1 MALERQL
8 KRWTLAG
15 LIDAGQAERIRTFE
29 KAGSRPTLLYAIT
42 GLGGLAM
49 AIGLVS
55 IVAANWDIIP
65 GRMKLA
71 LDLACVAA
79 VGYGVLRGIRE
90 GRTWLRE
97 TSILV
102 LYGLVLAS
110 VALIGQVYQ
119 LGGNA
124 AAALGAWSFMTFLL
138 MAQARSLS
146 LAFSWLA
153 GLEATLVAGLVEL
166 AESHPDWSHFALLA
180 GYWAP
185 LACIAVGRST
195 WLSRARPHSASVARA
210 AGWAQ
215 LLLLGSAATLG
226 FYEGRVLDSGV
237 SWLAVVVSFAGT
249 GWLWATSERT
259 SAGRASRWLLVAA
272 FAVAHLPLVVPHGDW
287 PVAAAVTF
295 IGLWW
300 MAAVAAYRAGRGA
313 VLHVAT
319 AVIGLRLLITYFEV
333 FGSLLDTGVGLVT
346 GGLLTLLMT
355 WIWARKRRELGREL
369 PGRPGRAEG
378 SPP

>member
-15 LIDAGQAERIRTFE
+15 LIDAGQAERIRAFE
-29 KAGSRPTLLYAIT
+29 KEGTRPALLYAIT

-65 GRMKLA
+65 GRLKLA

-79 VGYGVLRGIRE
+79 VGYGVLHGMRRGRP
-90 GRTWLRE
+90 WLRE

-102 LYGLVLAS
+102 MYGLVLAS

-124 AAALGAWSFMTFLL
+124 AAALGAWSVMTFLL
-138 MAQARSLS
+138 MAQGRSIS
-146 LAFSWLA
+146 LGFAWLA
-153 GLEATLVAGLVEL
+153 GLEATYIAGLFEL
-166 AESHPDWSHFALLA
+166 VDFYPEAGQLALLA
-180 GYWAP
+180 SYWVP
-185 LACIAVGRST
+185 LACLAIGRSA
-195 WLSRARPHSASVARA
+195 WVQRVRPHYASVFSA

-215 LLLLGSAATLG
+215 LLLSSSAATLG
-226 FYEGRVLDSGV
+226 FYEGRAVEPDW
-237 SWLAVVVSFAGT
+237 SWLAVVMSLAGT
-249 GWLWATSERT
+249 AWLWATSEKT
-259 SAGRASRWLLVAA
+259 PAGRASRWLLVVA
-272 FAVAHLPLVVPHGDW
+272 FVVAHVPLTVPHGEW
-287 PVAAAVTF
+287 PVAAAVAF

-300 MAAVAAYRAGRGA
+300 VVAIAAYRAGRGA

-319 AVIGLRLLITYFEV
+319 AIIGVRLLITYFEV

-355 WIWARKRRELGREL
+355 WFWARKRRELESEL
-369 PGRPGRAEG
+369 PRRPRSAEEA
-378 SPP
+378 SP